1 MPLQEVRPRKYAVE
15 YWCICAT
22 FPPLMGTL
30 LTSAHPTRRESAAA
44 PTAATWPWKTT
55 ENGSLFS
62 TALSTS
68 LPSQALFP
76 LQCPIQHT
84 HTHTRARTHS
94 SFSRGTGRCTM
105 CIIEIDP
112 VIQLHTPEKQQ
123 SPRCGC
129 TLTEG
134 ITRAGE
140 RHQCAHTCTI
150 LLQNPKRTEILSVTR
165 SLEESLFSLIKNR
178 GELD

>member
-1 MPLQEVRPRKYAVE
+1 MRPRKYAVD

-30 LTSAHPTRRESAAA
+30 LTSANPIKCESAAD
-44 PTAATWPWKTT
+44 PMAATWPWKTT

-84 HTHTRARTHS
+84 HAHARTHS

-123 SPRCGC
+123 SPRYGC

-134 ITRAGE
+134 IARARE
-140 RHQCAHTCTI
+140 RHQNAHTCTI
-150 LLQNPKRTEILSVTR
+150 LLQNPKRTEILSITR

-178 GELD
+178 RELD